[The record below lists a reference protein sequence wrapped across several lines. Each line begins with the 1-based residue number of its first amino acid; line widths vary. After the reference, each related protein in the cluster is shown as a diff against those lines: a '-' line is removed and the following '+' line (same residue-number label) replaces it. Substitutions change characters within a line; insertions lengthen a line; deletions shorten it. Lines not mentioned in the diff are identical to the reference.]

1 MQEKGA
7 IVFCQENIVNYI
19 IDNLNQ
25 VKHTNVKCI
34 ISEGEVVLKGTE
46 PRTASITVSSVRID
60 GVVSK
65 IYNISRNS
73 SQELF
78 RAGKI
83 YVNGILV
90 ENTSYQLKDNDAV
103 TVRGYGKFLFYG
115 QTGTSKKGKDRVEV
129 GIFG

>member
-1 MQEKGA
+1 M
-7 IVFCQENIVNYI
+7 
-19 IDNLNQ
+19 
-25 VKHTNVKCI
+25 
-34 ISEGEVVLKGTE
+34 
-46 PRTASITVSSVRID
+46 RID

-115 QTGTSKKGKDRVEV
+115 QTGVSKKGKDRVEV